1 MSFEDGLAAEVPDV
15 EGLLDL
21 EAEGLDVEPET
32 DFASGEAPA
41 SFGGLNFNP
50 SIQPKSLLANF
61 VDLGGSS
68 SSISND
74 STRSG
79 CAAFVGATVG
89 GFAGTAI
96 GGLAGVGVGAFVG
109 AVDLDGVA
117 RESLLVSCFFLPKE
131 NQLFLADFSS
141 VGSSAGS

>member
-1 MSFEDGLAAEVPDV
+1 MPDAA
-15 EGLLDL
+15 GLLDL
-21 EAEGLDVEPET
+21 EAEGLDVEPEA

-61 VDLGGSS
+61 ADLGGSS

-79 CAAFVGATVG
+79 CAFVGATVG

-96 GGLAGVGVGAFVG
+96 GGLAGVGVGALVG
-109 AVDLDGVA
+109 AVDFDGVPWD
-117 RESLLVSCFFLPKE
+117 SLLVSCFFLPKE
-131 NQLFLADFSS
+131 NQLLLADFSS
-141 VGSSAGS
+141 AGSSAGS

>member
-1 MSFEDGLAAEVPDV
+1 MPDAA
-15 EGLLDL
+15 GLLDL
-21 EAEGLDVEPET
+21 EAEGLDVEPEA

-61 VDLGGSS
+61 ADLGGSS

-96 GGLAGVGVGAFVG
+96 GGLAGVGVGALVG
-109 AVDLDGVA
+109 AVDFDGVPWD
-117 RESLLVSCFFLPKE
+117 SLLVSCFFLPKE
-131 NQLFLADFSS
+131 NQLFLADFSA
-141 VGSSAGS
+141 VGSAAGS

>member
-21 EAEGLDVEPET
+21 ETAGLDVEPVV
-32 DFASGEAPA
+32 DFVSSEAPA
-41 SFGGLNFNP
+41 SFGGLNLNP
-50 SIQPKSLLANF
+50 SIQPKSLLVSFA
-61 VDLGGSS
+61 DLGGSS

-89 GFAGTAI
+89 GFAGGATVA
-96 GGLAGVGVGAFVG
+96 LAGTGVGAFVG

-117 RESLLVSCFFLPKE
+117 RESLLVGCFFLPSE